1 MKSKEALRGEIY
13 SFIVAHNTAKSGGGF
28 DKKVFPHSLAFL
40 ARLYILVAVYIGKD
54 YLACDKIQ
62 DNRISTHQDLQ
73 HCIAVLYK

>member
-1 MKSKEALRGEIY
+1 MKSKEALRGQIY
-13 SFIVAHNTAKSGGGF
+13 SFIVAYNTAKSGGGF
-28 DKKVFPHSLAFL
+28 DKKVFPHSSATL
-40 ARLYILVAVYIGKD
+40 RLYILLVVYIGKD